1 MYISP
6 ERYEGTCTFTSDVYA
21 LGLILVELLSGHHA
35 LVPDHHCM
43 TRAKTEIALR
53 NALKSP
59 TAPSFETEDLK
70 VSKEFRELIKKVL
83 IRDHR
88 ERITSANLLKS
99 KWFHLHGIS
108 SLHDA
113 VRIVRDYVLSSTG
126 SGGTSTNSK
135 NNSEMSCPVN
145 AMYLLSVMETPRHV
159 GPSQSHFLMES
170 PGLSL

>member
-1 MYISP
+1 MSP
-6 ERYEGTCTFTSDVYA
+6 
-21 LGLILVELLSGHHA
+21 
-35 LVPDHHCM
+35 
-43 TRAKTEIALR
+43 AKTEIALR

-70 VSKEFRELIKKVL
+70 VSKEFRELIKSVL

-113 VRIVRDYVLSSTG
+113 VRIVRDYIVSSTVG
-126 SGGTSTNSK
+126 SDGNSTN
-135 NNSEMSCPVN
+135 NNTNSEMGCPVN

-159 GPSQSHFLMES
+159 ETSQSHFLMAPS
-170 PGLSL
+170 LSL